1 LLGVAVAGIMTAAT
15 TLVADYYEGQARAQ
29 FMGWQAAFMSFGGVV
44 FLTAG
49 GGLTEL
55 GWRWPFTIYLFAIL
69 MVPLVMASLFEP
81 VQATKPSVKN
91 GHEKLVGTPKRLLA
105 LIYGLTFSGMA
116 IFYFIPMQIP
126 FYLNEMVVAGPAV
139 IGMAIAV
146 ATLFGMVTSLS
157 YGRVRARIGYIPILG
172 LTFSLMGSGFL
183 LIGLGNGYLPVLAGL
198 AISGLGS
205 GLMFPNMNVWLTS
218 EVPAAVRGRAVG
230 GLTTAIFLG
239 QFMSPIMG
247 QPIVDNF
254 GLGPLFW
261 GAGAVLMVVASLLIA
276 FRRPLFTFI
285 QTAKPQTVVGTPIS
299 IDTLQREREVPQFDH
314 RD

>member
-1 LLGVAVAGIMTAAT
+1 
-15 TLVADYYEGQARAQ
+15 
-29 FMGWQAAFMSFGGVV
+29 MGWQAAFMSFGGVV

-69 MVPLVMASLFEP
+69 LVPLAMSSLFEP
-81 VQATKPSVKN
+81 AKAAKDRGVKN

-105 LIYGLTFSGMA
+105 LIYGLTFCAMA

-126 FYLNEMVVAGPAV
+126 FYLNEMLVAGPAV

-146 ATLFGMVTSLS
+146 ATLFGMLSSLA

-172 LTFSLMGSGFL
+172 LTFSLMGTGFL
-183 LIGLGNGYLPVLAGL
+183 LVGLGNGYLPVLAGL

-205 GLMFPNMNVWLTS
+205 GLMFPNMNVWLTT
-218 EVPAAVRGRAVG
+218 EVPVAVRGRAVG

-239 QFMSPIMG
+239 QFMSPIAG
-247 QPIVDNF
+247 QPIVENF
-254 GLGPLFW
+254 GLSTLFL
-261 GAGAVLMVVASLLIA
+261 GSGAVLLGFALLLA
-276 FRRPLFTFI
+276 LFRRPLLAFI
-285 QTAKPQTVVGTPIS
+285 RTVKPPTVVGTPVS
-299 IDTLQREREVPQFDH
+299 TETVQREMPEYGH